1 MKSKPTTFEQQRDSL
16 MRGGMSEVEA
26 TKLIIGATRT
36 GALTPALLE
45 KEFNDFG
52 VIQQAKYKN
61 RGINTS
67 KEYAA
72 WRLAGNE
79 PLESGVGGAVQLR
92 KLFVNSLTYN
102 KVIRHGL
109 TAFNCPMVL

>member
-1 MKSKPTTFEQQRDSL
+1 MKSAYERRLRLQ
-16 MRGGMSEVEA
+16 E
-26 TKLIIGATRT
+26 LIIGATRT

-79 PLESGVGGAVQLR
+79 PLESGVGGAHPWQMFSIRSISKLPCLR
-92 KLFVNSLTYN
+92 
-102 KVIRHGL
+102 
-109 TAFNCPMVL
+109 AFNCQTGIFSQQHS